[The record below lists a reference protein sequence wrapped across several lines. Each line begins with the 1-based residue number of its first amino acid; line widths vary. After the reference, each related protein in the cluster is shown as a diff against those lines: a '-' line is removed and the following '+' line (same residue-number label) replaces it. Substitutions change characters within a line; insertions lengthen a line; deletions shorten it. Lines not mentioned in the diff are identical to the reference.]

1 MNKAFTK
8 ETESEE
14 ALPEFVDA
22 LPPGTKNYMT
32 PEGAARLADELAE
45 LRDVERP
52 RLVKAETEA
61 SSKKRLREVDQRIQ
75 FIVKRL
81 QITEVV
87 DQSKRKNREQAF
99 FGASVTYAYAYA
111 YADADA
117 DGDGAEHMVRIVGVD
132 EARHEMGEVSWVS
145 PIARALNGA
154 WQGDVVKLS
163 RPGGAEEIEILK
175 IEYL

>member
-8 ETESEE
+8 ESETEE

-32 PEGAARLADELAE
+32 PEGAARLKEELRQ

-52 RLVKAETEA
+52 ELVAEKDA
-61 SSKKRLREVDQRIQ
+61 APAKKRLREVDQRIQ
-75 FIVKRL
+75 FISQRL
-81 QITEVV
+81 QITEIV
-87 DQSKRKNREQAF
+87 DQSRRQDCEQVF
-99 FGASVTYAYAYA
+99 FGASVTY
-111 YADADA
+111 ADA

>member
-32 PEGAARLADELAE
+32 PEGAARLRGELAE

-52 RLVKAETEA
+52 RLVKAGTEA

-87 DQSKRKNREQAF
+87 DQSKRKNREQVF
-99 FGASVTYAYAYA
+99 FGASVTYT
-111 YADADA
+111 
-117 DGDGAEHMVRIVGVD
+117 DGGGAEHLVRIVGVD

-154 WQGDVVKLS
+154 SEGDVVKLFS
-163 RPGGAEEIEILK
+163 PSGIEELEILK

>member
-8 ETESEE
+8 ETEVEE

-22 LPPGTKNYMT
+22 LPPGMKNYMT
-32 PEGAARLADELAE
+32 PEGAARLKDELAE

-52 RLVKAETEA
+52 KLVKAETDA

-75 FIVKRL
+75 FIAKRL

-87 DQSKRKNREQAF
+87 DQSRRRNRDQVF
-99 FGASVTYAYAYA
+99 FGASVTYT
-111 YADADA
+111 
-117 DGDGAEHMVRIVGVD
+117 DGAAAEHTVRIVGVD

-154 WQGDVVKLS
+154 SEGDVVKLFS
-163 RPGGAEEIEILK
+163 PSGIEELEIVK

>member
-87 DQSKRKNREQAF
+87 YQSKRKNREQVF
-99 FGASVTYAYAYA
+99 FGASVTY
-111 YADADA
+111 ADA

>member
-8 ETESEE
+8 ETEVEE

-22 LPPGTKNYMT
+22 LPPGMKNYMT
-32 PEGAARLADELAE
+32 PEGAARLKDELGE

-52 RLVKAETEA
+52 KLVKAGTDA
-61 SSKKRLREVDQRIQ
+61 SSKKRLREVDQRIR
-75 FIVKRL
+75 FIAKRL

-87 DQSKRKNREQAF
+87 EQGRRRNRDQVF
-99 FGASVTYAYAYA
+99 FGASVTYA
-111 YADADA
+111 
-117 DGDGAEHMVRIVGVD
+117 DGAGAEHVVRIVGVD
-132 EARHEMGEVSWVS
+132 EARQELGEVSWVS

-154 WQGDVVKLS
+154 GEGDVVKLFS
-163 RPGGAEEIEILK
+163 PSGIEELEIVK

>member
-87 DQSKRKNREQAF
+87 DQSKRKNREQVF
-99 FGASVTYAYAYA
+99 FGACVTY
-111 YADADA
+111 ADA

>member
-22 LPPGTKNYMT
+22 LPPGMKNYMT
-32 PEGAARLADELAE
+32 PEGAARLRDELHH

-52 RLVKAETEA
+52 KLAASEAEGA
-61 SSKKRLREVDQRIQ
+61 GKKRSREIDQRIQ
-75 FIVKRL
+75 FINKRL
-81 QITEVV
+81 QITEIV
-87 DQSKRKNREQAF
+87 DQGRQKNREQVY
-99 FGASVTYAYAYA
+99 FGASVTYS
-111 YADADA
+111 DRT
-117 DGDGAEHMVRIVGVD
+117 GAEHTVRIVGVD
-132 EARHEMGEVSWVS
+132 EARLERGEVSWVS

-163 RPGGAEEIEILK
+163 SPAGIAEVEILK